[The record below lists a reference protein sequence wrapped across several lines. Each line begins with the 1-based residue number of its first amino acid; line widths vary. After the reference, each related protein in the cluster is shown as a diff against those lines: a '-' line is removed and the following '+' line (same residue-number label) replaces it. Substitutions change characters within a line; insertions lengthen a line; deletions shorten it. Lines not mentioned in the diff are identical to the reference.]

1 MWASD
6 YTVARDQNGN
16 SWGQCL
22 YYVLDSDQLSRTEK
36 EWILGGSVR
45 KILNWPRS

>member
-6 YTVARDQNGN
+6 YTVARDQNRN
-16 SWGQCL
+16 TWAECL
-22 YYVLDSDQLSRTEK
+22 YYLLGSDQLSPTEK

-45 KILNWPRS
+45 KAVDW